1 MTERVGDLQAMAGG
15 RGLPQYGL
23 VFCEQPPSVPPG
35 RPAKRAARSTAPR
48 TSRSAKR
55 AHGTYAKALVEGCD
69 CQACKAAKI
78 AYSRRRK
85 QAIAGGGET
94 WTPFVDAEP
103 ARKHLAALSAAGV
116 GLKSVVRL
124 SGVSHGS
131 LSKIVY
137 GEPGRGR
144 PPSRRIRP
152 ETLDK
157 ILAVKVTDAP
167 GGQRVSARRT
177 WQLVDELVAAGYT
190 RAELAEAMGSRATTP
205 ALQIGRRTV
214 RVSTAKAV
222 ERLHRDLLG
231 PDRP

>member
-1 MTERVGDLQAMAGG
+1 MTERVGDLQAMAVT

-23 VFCEQPPSVPPG
+23 VFCEAPPPVPPG
-35 RPAKRAARSTAPR
+35 RPPKRAARSTAPR
-48 TSRSAKR
+48 TRRPAKR
-55 AHGTYAKALVEGCD
+55 AHGTYAKAAVEGCD
-69 CQACKAAKI
+69 CQACTAAKI
-78 AYSRRRK
+78 AYSRGRK
-85 QAIAGGGET
+85 QALAEPGET
-94 WTPFVDAEP
+94 WTPFVNAEP
-103 ARKHLAALSAAGV
+103 ARTHLAALSAAGV

-152 ETLDK
+152 ETMDK
-157 ILAVKVTDAP
+157 ILAVKITDAP
-167 GGQRVSARRT
+167 GGRRVSARRT

-231 PDRP
+231 RDRP